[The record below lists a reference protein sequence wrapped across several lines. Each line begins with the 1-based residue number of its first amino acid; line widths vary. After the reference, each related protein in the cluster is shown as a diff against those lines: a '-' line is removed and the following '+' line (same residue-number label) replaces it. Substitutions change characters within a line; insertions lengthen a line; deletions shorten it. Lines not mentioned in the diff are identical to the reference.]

1 MLILSLYSTPK
12 RNFNANIS
20 NKLTSLVTFGR
31 WVTAIGT
38 SLGIFR
44 QAEFF
49 LDSTEK
55 KPSGVP
61 VEGTA
66 IRVTS
71 LVILAEV
78 KVGVCF
84 WKSERENTTKTPC
97 C

>member
-20 NKLTSLVTFGR
+20 NKLTSLVT
-31 WVTAIGT
+31 VTAIGT

-49 LDSTEK
+49 LDSTKK

-61 VEGTA
+61 VEVTA